1 MATDSDAIVRR
12 AMAEALAHLLPL
24 LPDLHKFQAVSA
36 CLIDILVGVRNPRLL
51 LKCIGDSSQD
61 TLEGCS
67 GITLHFNGAV

>member
-24 LPDLHKFQAVSA
+24 LPDLHKFQAVST
-36 CLIDILVGVRNPRLL
+36 CLIDTVGVCNPRLL